1 MKDLNFF
8 KGYIEKKQFK
18 ANKKLLYL
26 SMSIFIVLLF
36 LTYSIYNYIIINQE
50 AEIVN
55 NLKTIAEDSE
65 LLERVGKIQKKE
77 IQVNEFKDYIDKIR
91 KLDEIIES
99 KDIINESLLD
109 TITLI
114 MPESLFLTSIGIN
127 NNSMQLVGIAEEKWA
142 IAEFG
147 KGLEILD
154 KVEEIFIS
162 NISLEENYYN
172 FNINIIIEG
181 GTVDEEELEEN

>member
-26 SMSIFIVLLF
+26 SISIFTVLLF